1 MSEGIINSQSITV
14 CGNISFMNT
23 SAFQVVVSAVNMLRI
38 LMNLPSWSASQS
50 SAAHAN
56 FNCADL
62 CHKWGQH
69 VGWTYLSTALL
80 CKHAKSNL
88 AVMLLIFSDHRW
100 STPTCR
106 LEASSEN
113 LLLSLR
119 CICWGLLI
127 DKHYSS
133 SSIALRRA
141 ALQQQSLCD
150 PSAHKLEAVG
160 LCFLPKHCCHVQ
172 GAGRGCL
179 QRHTLCELYAE
190 VSQDSLIAHIT
201 KQNLVINPSSW
212 RTEL

>member
-88 AVMLLIFSDHRW
+88 AIMLLIFSDHRW

-141 ALQQQSLCD
+141 TFTAAEPLWPLGSQAGGCGAVFPSKALLPC
-150 PSAHKLEAVG
+150 PGCWPRLPAAAHPLWAVCWG
-160 LCFLPKHCCHVQ
+160 FTGQPDCSHHK
-172 GAGRGCL
+172 
-179 QRHTLCELYAE
+179 
-190 VSQDSLIAHIT
+190 
-201 KQNLVINPSSW
+201 
-212 RTEL
+212 TEFSD